1 MATFN
6 VSVKYRPIIIG
17 FLVRQGSLEDLV
29 TAAGINTLLWGGINN
44 PIIPVSQDL
53 ASCERLLE
61 LFSVDAL
68 YAVAHSPEIDKVI
81 ADHPFLREPHHY
93 GENIFY
99 EDWHTK
105 KKLVAYLDSISI
117 VDLYWEKEFRH
128 AAKDF
133 QSNCGL
139 VRWNADDPLANL
151 FGIQFGFYPD
161 QYDLLDDFE
170 KAFMTGLKAKEFTV
184 PSGGQLP
191 GVLVGHLT
199 PIGLTGID
207 LTGYGGGWPSED
219 GIYVGD
225 ENDFVDLSSFWNLRA
240 AGVGLRFLS
249 RNHIE
254 RLKEFINAHL
264 KNLDGRKPTPANSW
278 DCIAIYSTEKLHAEI
293 PKILEGFESKKNR
306 LLCSVERM
314 IGGDPSLKPRSFY
327 FEWETTLASVEESFG
342 RPVVTMGLPDKK
354 FLDQPRGRQ
363 ERNLAFQN
371 LAVSL
376 NFYSES
382 DYPEHTLK
390 PPFLRN
396 LNEFY
401 SREIAFDPW
410 KLRVESE
417 GIALIITANES
428 SIHLSPLSH
437 QKLIE
442 RILALAGA
450 TATRSQPGLLAYQI
464 IKSMR
469 EFGPLEACR
478 VFKVRGSRNLIN
490 TLKPGDFIDWN
501 SALKII
507 GSAHFDKFKSLYI
520 ESRERRELEP
530 ADVLTFLLKKRI
542 LRAHLRLWER
552 LGRRRKAF
560 KCKQCGLEST
570 VLMTAFEGF
579 WSCPLCEHSQYLPEV
594 IGSEYR
600 RKDMWKFKKSGLFS
614 KDNNQEGAV
623 PVILSLLVLLRVLDS
638 GQFFYSTS
646 LNLHFERS
654 CETDLCVLCYHHG
667 RKTEIAIG
675 ECKSE
680 KGRITSQ
687 DVSNLKA
694 AREKLKAIGL
704 DCYLVFSKTADSF
717 YDEEIMLFRGLK
729 AENVPFVLF
738 TNREI
743 EPYHPYWEKESENLP
758 VRYPHTLAEL
768 ARNSEFIYLPA
779 VVPAIAAT
787 I

>member
-1 MATFN
+1 MATLN
-6 VSVKYRPIIIG
+6 VSVKYRPIKIG
-17 FLVRQGSLEDLV
+17 FLVREGSTEDLIK
-29 TAAGINTLLWGGINN
+29 AAGINALLWGGIYN
-44 PIIPVSQDL
+44 PVIPVSANQ
-53 ASCERLLE
+53 AITERLLE
-61 LFSVDAL
+61 LFSVDVLFAL
-68 YAVAHSPEIDKVI
+68 AHSPETDKVI

-117 VDLYWEKEFRH
+117 VDFYWEKEFRH

-133 QSNCGL
+133 QSNCAL

-151 FGIQFGFYPD
+151 FAVQFGFYPD
-161 QYDLLDDFE
+161 EYDLLDDFE
-170 KAFMTGLKAKEFTV
+170 KAFRTGLKAKELTV

-191 GVLVGHLT
+191 GMVAGHLT
-199 PIGLTGID
+199 PISLTGID

-240 AGVGLRFLS
+240 AGIRLRFLS
-249 RNHIE
+249 RNHVQ
-254 RLKEFINAHL
+254 RLKEFINAYL
-264 KNLDGRKPTPANSW
+264 KNLDRRKPTPANPW
-278 DCIAIYSTEKLHAEI
+278 DCIAIYSTEKLQPEI
-293 PKILEGFESKKNR
+293 PKILEAFESKKGR
-306 LLCSVERM
+306 LLCSVER
-314 IGGDPSLKPRSFY
+314 IISGDLSLKPRSFY
-327 FEWETTLASVEESFG
+327 FGWETALATVEESFG

-354 FLDQPRGRQ
+354 FLDGPRGRE
-363 ERNLAFQN
+363 ERNLAFQS

-376 NFYSES
+376 NFYTES

-390 PPFLRN
+390 PPFLRD

-410 KLRVESE
+410 MVRVET
-417 GIALIITANES
+417 GGLALIITASDS
-428 SIHLSPLSH
+428 SIHLFPLSH

-442 RILALAGA
+442 RILALAGI
-450 TATRSQPGLLAYQI
+450 TARRSQPGLLAYQI
-464 IKSMR
+464 VKNMR

-478 VFKVRGSRNLIN
+478 VFKVRGARNLIN
-490 TLKPGDFIDWN
+490 ALKPGDFIDWN
-501 SALKII
+501 AALRII

-520 ESRERRELEP
+520 ESRKKHELGP
-530 ADVLTFLLKKRI
+530 ADVLAFLLKKRI
-542 LRAHLRLWER
+542 LRPRLRLWER
-552 LGRRRKAF
+552 LTRQHKAF

-570 VLMTAFEGF
+570 IPMTAFEGS
-579 WSCPLCEHSQYLPEV
+579 WSCPFCEHSQYLPEF
-594 IGSEYR
+594 IGSECR
-600 RKDMWKFKKSGLFS
+600 RRDMWKFTKSGLFS
-614 KDNNQEGAV
+614 KDNNQEGAI
-623 PVILSLLVLLRVLDS
+623 PVILSLLTLLRVLHS
-638 GQFFYSTS
+638 GQFLYSTS
-646 LNLHFERS
+646 LNLHFEKS
-654 CETDLCVLCYHHG
+654 CETDLCILRYHNA
-667 RKTEIAIG
+667 REIEIGIG

-704 DCYLVFSKTADSF
+704 RCYLVFTKTADSF
-717 YDEEIMLFRGLK
+717 YDEEITLFRGLK
-729 AENVPFVLF
+729 ADHVPFVLF

-768 ARNSEFIYLPA
+768 ARNSEFIYLPS
-779 VVPAIAAT
+779 VVPALEDSK
-787 I
+787 